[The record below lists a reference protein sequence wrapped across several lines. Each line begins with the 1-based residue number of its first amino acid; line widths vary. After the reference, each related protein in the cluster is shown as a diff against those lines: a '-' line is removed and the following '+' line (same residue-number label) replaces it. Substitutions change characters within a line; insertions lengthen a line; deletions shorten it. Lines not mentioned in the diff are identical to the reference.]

1 MKRHLSDW
9 KRGGCIWQEFL
20 LNIWKQDS
28 EQHSISK
35 HFGLDLLTR
44 KDIYNFDKY
53 IEIIDYVQ
61 CFSSFLLHKTEHMT
75 AHVVM

>member
-1 MKRHLSDW
+1 MKRHVLSDW

-53 IEIIDYVQ
+53 IEMIGYVQ
-61 CFSSFLLHKTEHMT
+61 SCSLFPFFYT
-75 AHVVM
+75 